1 MFIQTIDNV
10 KQWINGNLV
19 LPVTFILEKS
29 IRTLILKG
37 AVMNYMSI
45 YIKKKNCRKF
55 VRKRL
60 VLP

>member
-45 YIKKKNCRKF
+45 YIKKKI
-55 VRKRL
+55 VESL
-60 VLP
+60 